1 MRSLTTGL
9 VAGGLVALSAAAGA
23 QGTLS
28 TQGFGYPTGQM
39 STRSVGAG
47 GALAEIDPLSVTN
60 PAALLGLGGSALYF
74 QAEPEYRTITR
85 ASASQ
90 RSTVARFPVVA
101 GGVPLNSTLFVGVS
115 VSNVLDRSFETIT
128 RGSQAVGSDVVTST
142 NTFKSDGAIG
152 DLRLALAWQPRSWL
166 RLGLSGHAIS
176 GENRLSSTQQFDDS
190 TRYASIRD
198 TTTVTYVGNAY
209 TVGAEV
215 FTGRYGVLAASY
227 RRGGELSLKHGD
239 TTLSTAHVPD
249 RLALSAAY
257 LGIRG
262 TSIAIRS
269 AKEQWTDMRGLG
281 SPGLPISDGWD
292 TSVGA
297 DVLGPRVAG
306 TSVQLR
312 AGARWRTLPFGVQ
325 PVDPAGGFGP
335 SAKVSEKSYSF
346 GAGTVMAR
354 GRAALDVAAIRAAR
368 SSVATPIEENAWT
381 LSFGVTVRP

>member
-1 MRSLTTGL
+1 MRSLSVRL
-9 VAGGLVALSAAAGA
+9 LAAALAALPAVAGA

-28 TQGFGYPTGQM
+28 TQGFGYPTGQL
-39 STRSVGAG
+39 STRSLGAG
-47 GALAEIDPLSVTN
+47 GALGEIDPISVTN

-85 ASASQ
+85 AGATQ
-90 RSTVARFPVVA
+90 HSTIARFPLVA
-101 GGVPLNSTLFVGVS
+101 GGVPLSPNLFVGVS
-115 VSNVLDRSFETIT
+115 VSNLLDRSFQTIA
-128 RGSQAVGSDVVTST
+128 RGSQSVGADVVTST

-152 DLRLALAWQPRSWL
+152 DLRLALAWAPRTWL
-166 RLGLSGHAIS
+166 RLGFSGHAIS
-176 GENRLSSTQQFDDS
+176 GDNRLASTQEFDDS
-190 TRYASIRD
+190 TRYATIRD
-198 TTTVTYVGNAY
+198 TTTVTYVGNAF
-209 TVGAEV
+209 TGGVEV

-227 RRGGELSLKHGD
+227 RRGGALSLKHGD

-269 AKEQWTDMRGLG
+269 AKDQWTDMRGLG
-281 SPGLPISDGWD
+281 SSGLPISESWD

-297 DVLGPRVAG
+297 DVLGPRIAG

-312 AGARWRTLPFGVQ
+312 AGARWRTLPFDVR
-325 PVDPAGGFGP
+325 PIDPAGGFDP
-335 SAKVSEKSYSF
+335 SAKVSENSYSF

-354 GRAALDVAAIRAAR
+354 GRAAIDFAAIRASR
-368 SSVATPIEENAWT
+368 STAATPIEESAWT